1 MPCQTYELMK
11 KKSGVEDAV
20 WQEYEGVKS
29 IGEDVV
35 LKAVVEK
42 GVWERER

>member
-1 MPCQTYELMK
+1 MK

-29 IGEDVV
+29 VKEDEV
-35 LKAVVEK
+35 LREVLEK
-42 GVWERER
+42 GECEREG